1 MGLKYYDLWSL
12 GHFVMGIISYLILKK
27 ADFKTNENFLISNGL
42 HLLIEF
48 IERSQIN
55 GKIVE
60 SFSNHIGVDYFDES

>member
-1 MGLKYYDLWSL
+1 MVIRTFCN
-12 GHFVMGIISYLILKK
+12 GHNIVFNSKKK